1 MGLDRIIT
9 KSLDTA
15 LDRRYTSNLEY
26 NTNMNYTSAAFSL
39 ISQIT
44 RAVREDCVQIIFKEL
59 ITSGLVE
66 GEAISL
72 IEEGGF
78 NLINF
83 IRTLSYENV
92 LVTQKIFYQYLID
105 EMTDQYSESF
115 MSHNKFDSNSD
126 AYSFDK
132 LQYKGM
138 LGDKYIYVQ
147 DSIIPGNILINI
159 QDKLC
164 FNFDFDEHLGE
175 TFKMEKDII
184 QVSLGVNYG
193 IAHSTKVSHVVFT
206 GTDDEGYLA
215 YKRQKTIKEIM
226 SEP

>member
-44 RAVREDCVQIIFKEL
+44 RAVKEDCIQIIFKEL

-92 LVTQKIFYQYLID
+92 LVTQKIFYQYL
-105 EMTDQYSESF
+105 
-115 MSHNKFDSNSD
+115 
-126 AYSFDK
+126 
-132 LQYKGM
+132 
-138 LGDKYIYVQ
+138 
-147 DSIIPGNILINI
+147 
-159 QDKLC
+159 
-164 FNFDFDEHLGE
+164 
-175 TFKMEKDII
+175 
-184 QVSLGVNYG
+184 SLK
-193 IAHSTKVSHVVFT
+193 IST
-206 GTDDEGYLA
+206 L
-215 YKRQKTIKEIM
+215 
-226 SEP
+226 